1 MITDELM
8 FFDNMP
14 RMLPLYEALRE
25 KLFDAYPGMEIRV
38 SKTQISFR
46 CRYGFAAAS
55 LPWRRVT
62 GWPAEYLLVSFGLSY
77 RRQSPRI
84 ARAVEACPNRWTHHV
99 VVERAEEIDEE
110 LLGWIDEAYR
120 FSMSK

>member
-46 CRYGFAAAS
+46 CRYGFAAAAVAVCGFEYGLRQLS
-55 LPWRRVT
+55 ALGLTSHREPVT
-62 GWPAEYLLVSFGLSY
+62 G
-77 RRQSPRI
+77 
-84 ARAVEACPNRWTHHV
+84 T
-99 VVERAEEIDEE
+99 
-110 LLGWIDEAYR
+110 
-120 FSMSK
+120 